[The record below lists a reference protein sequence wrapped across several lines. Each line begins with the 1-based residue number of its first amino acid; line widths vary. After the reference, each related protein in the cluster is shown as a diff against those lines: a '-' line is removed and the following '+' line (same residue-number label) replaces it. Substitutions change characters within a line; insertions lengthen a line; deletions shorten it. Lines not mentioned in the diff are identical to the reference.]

1 MSSNA
6 SKLRDSL
13 FDTMKIFSEKA
24 ASSNGATITIEG
36 QVKSII
42 DEAKGEYMVDY
53 LGNAIPAHSK
63 SSEKYQV
70 GDNIYVLV
78 PDGDFAKEKII
89 LGYVVPNLDS
99 IIKTAESNIKY
110 INISDN
116 LINKSFSRLKY
127 I

>member
-70 GDNIYVLV
+70 GDNIYVFNGEERYIDEGHKHFTGPV
-78 PDGDFAKEKII
+78 IDGRALYKRLLIKRKI
-89 LGYVVPNLDS
+89 S
-99 IIKTAESNIKY
+99 
-110 INISDN
+110 
-116 LINKSFSRLKY
+116 
-127 I
+127 